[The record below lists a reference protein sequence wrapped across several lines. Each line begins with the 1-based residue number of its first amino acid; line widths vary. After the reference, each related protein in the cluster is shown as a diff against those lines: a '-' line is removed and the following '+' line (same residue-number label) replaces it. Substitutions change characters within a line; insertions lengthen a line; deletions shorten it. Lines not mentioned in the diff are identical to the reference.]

1 MKTKKTLLRTILI
14 MAFLLGVVTQVNAQ
28 KIEIAPLIGYETGTQ
43 VHTNLG
49 TLHIGDG
56 MDFGGSVDV
65 GLGGGRFAELSYT
78 HLKSYLNNEQA
89 LNTTRVCDLAVD
101 YYSIGILQ
109 EVRPK
114 AKVSP
119 YGLFTLGLVN
129 YRPTTG
135 GISSEESPKVETE
148 FNDKEPLAFL
158 FLFSVFL
165 SIHINFIEAFKF
177 VYPCTF

>member
-28 KIEIAPLIGYETGTQ
+28 KIEIAPLIGYETGAQ

-78 HLKSYLNNEQA
+78 HLKSYLNNE
-89 LNTTRVCDLAVD
+89 
-101 YYSIGILQ
+101 
-109 EVRPK
+109 
-114 AKVSP
+114 
-119 YGLFTLGLVN
+119 
-129 YRPTTG
+129 
-135 GISSEESPKVETE
+135 
-148 FNDKEPLAFL
+148 
-158 FLFSVFL
+158 
-165 SIHINFIEAFKF
+165 
-177 VYPCTF
+177 